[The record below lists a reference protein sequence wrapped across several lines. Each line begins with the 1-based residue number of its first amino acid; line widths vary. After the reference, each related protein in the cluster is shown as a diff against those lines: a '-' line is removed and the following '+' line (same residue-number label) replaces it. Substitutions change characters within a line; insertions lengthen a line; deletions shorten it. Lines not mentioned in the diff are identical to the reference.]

1 MKSFP
6 RQKRITGVLT
16 ILCVLLLS
24 MTSMAATENS
34 QAGSVQSASLET
46 AETIKENNTET
57 PSEEIGPGIKKK
69 EEPVQET
76 TAAPVYE
83 KGESLGNFSAT
94 AYCPSCT
101 GSQSLTYSGT
111 VPQAGHT
118 LSADLTLLP
127 LGTKVMIG
135 ETVYTVED
143 TGSSIRGKKVDIFL
157 GSRQEALQFGRQ
169 TIEIFAVKEI
179 TKS

>member
-6 RQKRITGVLT
+6 RQKRITVILT

-34 QAGSVQSASLET
+34 QAEAAQSASLET
-46 AETIKENNTET
+46 AETIKENTTNT

-76 TAAPVYE
+76 PAAPVYE
-83 KGESLGNFSAT
+83 KGESLGNFGAT

-101 GSQSLTYSGT
+101 GGGKTYSGT
-111 VPQAGHT
+111 IPQAGHT

-143 TGSSIRGKKVDIFL
+143 TGSSIKGKKVDIFVA
-157 GSRQEALQFGRQ
+157 SRHEALQFGRQ
-169 TIEIFAVKEI
+169 TIEIFAVKEV
-179 TKS
+179 TKN

>member
-6 RQKRITGVLT
+6 RQKRITGFLT

-46 AETIKENNTET
+46 AESIKENNTET

-76 TAAPVYE
+76 PAAPVYE

-101 GSQSLTYSGT
+101 GGGKTYSGT
-111 VPQAGHT
+111 IPQAGHT

-143 TGSSIRGKKVDIFL
+143 TGSSIKGKKVDVFV
-157 GSRQEALQFGRQ
+157 GSRAEALQFGRQ